1 MTNSTSTFYTFIY
14 RKLKWGYKKVQK
26 NEEEIIVKN
35 TWIFNVVHLYQERK
49 TRRSDLKNKQGTQDK
64 EDFHV

>member
-1 MTNSTSTFYTFIY
+1 M
-14 RKLKWGYKKVQK
+14 KKVQK

-35 TWIFNVVHLYQERK
+35 TWRLGCLYLYQERK

-64 EDFHV
+64 DDVL

>member
-1 MTNSTSTFYTFIY
+1 M
-14 RKLKWGYKKVQK
+14 KKVQK

-49 TRRSDLKNKQGTQDK
+49 TTDDSLLKKGTQ
-64 EDFHV
+64 

>member
-1 MTNSTSTFYTFIY
+1 M
-14 RKLKWGYKKVQK
+14 KKVQK

-49 TRRSDLKNKQGTQDK
+49 IRRSDLKKQGTQDK
-64 EDFHV
+64 AVFHM